1 MVNGASAVLITEAI
15 ASVEDVAS
23 HVEDIFAQ
31 VGNQLG
37 RGHAIFQELN
47 DGLRL
52 LSQELSGAK
61 IEGASEALRSIA
73 AKLTGLADALP
84 SERALLGVIGTSA
97 AEASSVLRPLV
108 KQIQMIMIIARSARI
123 EAASFDANQ
132 DSFLDFTQ
140 EAFNLAKAVQTSIDG
155 CTDDQQ
161 RLADAI
167 EVALSRQ
174 QDFETRYRAEL
185 LSVSAN
191 LTSAY
196 SGMQDRQTQ
205 SVHLADLTST
215 STKRIADAV
224 GSAIVSLQVGD
235 STRQRLEHICHGL
248 RVATGADTSIVPV
261 DTHDAVSTGTLVC
274 QLQVAQL
281 KSAAAGFD
289 ADIGDID
296 RALKSLIADVTGIIS
311 HGNSLYGGQDG
322 DMASFLDAVKQA
334 LAQAS
339 VLIGT
344 CESSR
349 KSVDEALSV
358 VDDTLAKFRLAIANL
373 SETIVDIILIGM
385 NAGLKAGQLGVKGRA
400 FVVIANELKV
410 TADHISGGAAM
421 LKPILDNVEK
431 SANDLKRQRGEGDSS
446 QIANLEPSI
455 MLALREIEAGNQQ
468 LSQLMSRLVQEGG
481 RFESMMTSAQSL
493 LVSLSQRSAAF
504 PAVARRLESANGN
517 PESLSSSDARAV
529 GPVFDDLHARYT
541 MVSER
546 DVHAQFSQR
555 IGLTH
560 ELPAR
565 QSQERQ
571 DDTDDVLFF

>member
-1 MVNGASAVLITEAI
+1 MKTGASATLITEVI
-15 ASVEDVAS
+15 ASVEDVGS
-23 HVEDIFAQ
+23 YVEDVFAQ
-31 VGNQLG
+31 VGSQLG
-37 RGHAIFQELN
+37 CGHSIFQKLN
-47 DGLRL
+47 EGLTQ

-73 AKLTGLADALP
+73 GKLTGLADALP

-97 AEASSVLRPLV
+97 AQASSVLKPLI

-123 EAASFDANQ
+123 EAASLDASQ

-140 EAFNLAKAVQTSIDG
+140 EAFNLAKSVQSSVDG

-167 EVALSRQ
+167 DVALSRQ
-174 QDFETRYRAEL
+174 QDFETRYRAQL
-185 LSVSAN
+185 LSVSAD

-196 SGMQDRQTQ
+196 SGMQERQTQ
-205 SVHLADLTST
+205 SLHLADLTRT

-224 GSAIVSLQVGD
+224 GSAIVSLQAGD

-248 RVATGADTSIVPV
+248 RVSAGVGTSVVPV
-261 DTHDAVSTGTLVC
+261 ETHDTISIGMLVC

-281 KSAAAGFD
+281 RSTASGFD
-289 ADIGDID
+289 ADTGDIN
-296 RALKSLIADVTGIIS
+296 RALNGLIADVAGIVS
-311 HGNSLYGGQDG
+311 HGNSLYGSQDG

-344 CESSR
+344 CEGSR
-349 KSVDEALSV
+349 RLVDEALSV
-358 VDDTLAKFRLAIANL
+358 VEGTLATFRSAIANL

-400 FVVIANELKV
+400 FVVIANELKA
-410 TADHISGGAAM
+410 TADHISGGAMM
-421 LKPILDNVEK
+421 LKPVLDNIEK
-431 SANDLKRQRGEGDSS
+431 SANDLKRQRGNGDSS

-455 MLALREIEAGNQQ
+455 MRAIQEIEAGNDQ
-468 LSQLMSRLVQEGG
+468 LGSLMKRLVQEGSK
-481 RFESMMTSAQSL
+481 FESMMTSAQIPL
-493 LVSLSQRSAAF
+493 TSLSQRSAAF
-504 PAVARRLESANGN
+504 STAAGRLEAATGC
-517 PESLSSSDARAV
+517 PDSLLRSDARAIE
-529 GPVFDDLHARYT
+529 PVFDDLYTQYT

-555 IGLTH
+555 VGLTH
-560 ELPAR
+560 RLPVCV
-565 QSQERQ
+565 SQRTEA
-571 DDTDDVLFF
+571 DTDDVLFF